1 MVQTMTARLC
11 LAATLLAS
19 ATLCQPSWAATPANV
34 DPTTAPAQAMIDSQN
49 AKDAFRALPNPNAR
63 LVMHIQSGMP
73 CLIANGTEGVL
84 TLFKPDGTDVG
95 CEQKQPNGVS
105 VAMFAMYLPDTKLD
119 DAMASQMRS
128 AMRWRWTKPPQN
140 LSPTTE
146 VKEAGLPYNTGRVG
160 MIGELD
166 GVRSMVR
173 IAAAKTPDGWVVM
186 QRFVAP
192 VSVGGSDEGRSITM
206 GFGGA
211 DNVMNETMKF
221 MARQR
226 AANAAPSH

>member
-1 MVQTMTARLC
+1 MQGV
-11 LAATLLAS
+11 AALPSVAAAQVSGDPS
-19 ATLCQPSWAATPANV
+19 AA
-34 DPTTAPAQAMIDSQN
+34 AQAMIDSQN
-49 AKDAFRALPNPNAR
+49 AKAAFRALPNPNAR

-84 TLFKPDGTDVG
+84 TLFKPDGSDVG

-119 DAMASQMRS
+119 DAIASQMRS

-140 LSPTTE
+140 LSPSAE
-146 VKEAGLPYNTGRVG
+146 SKEAPPPYNVGRVG
-160 MIGELD
+160 MIGDLD

-173 IAAAKTPDGWVVM
+173 IAGAKTPDGWVVM
-186 QRFVAP
+186 QRFIAP
-192 VSVGGSDEGRSITM
+192 VSVGGSDEGRSITL

-211 DNVMNETMKF
+211 DNVMNETLKF
-221 MARQR
+221 MANQR
-226 AANAAPSH
+226 AAKGASSH